1 MFNPQK
7 SLLMKN
13 VKLNLLE
20 KKEMNEVRGGLP
32 YAPCECVCHSVYHN
46 GQPPYN
52 TERTAERSVKA
63 FKSDHNI
70 IIYDES
76 IIKK

>member
-1 MFNPQK
+1 
-7 SLLMKN
+7 MKN

-20 KKEMNEVRGGLP
+20 KKEMNEVRGGLV
-32 YAPCECVCHSVYHN
+32 YAPCECVCWPKYNN

-52 TERTAERSVKA
+52 TESNAEQSRKA

-70 IIYDES
+70 ILDAAPS
-76 IIKK
+76 VVAKK

>member
-1 MFNPQK
+1 
-7 SLLMKN
+7 MKN

-20 KKEMNEVRGGLP
+20 KKEMNEVRGGLV
-32 YAPCECVCHSVYHN
+32 YAPCECVCYSVNHN

-52 TERTAERSVKA
+52 TERTAENSVKA

-70 IIYDES
+70 IIKDEAAV
-76 IIKK
+76 IKK